1 MNKEYMLKELKA
13 RLKELK
19 EKRVYVMT
27 NDMYTNK
34 TVNTLVS
41 EIDRQISIILLIIH
55 FVNELPDS
63 FSLSNI
69 KYIEAFDRLTTRR
82 QYNMELRA
90 RLARKRCI
98 KS

>member
-19 EKRVYVMT
+19 ERRVHVMT

-34 TVNTLVS
+34 SVNTLVS

-55 FVNELPDS
+55 FVNELPDN
-63 FSLSNI
+63 FNLSNVDYI
-69 KYIEAFDRLTTRR
+69 KAFDKLTTRR
-82 QYNMELRA
+82 QYNMDLKA
-90 RLARKRCI
+90 RLARKRRI

>member
-19 EKRVYVMT
+19 ERRVHVMT

-34 TVNTLVS
+34 SVNTLVS

-69 KYIEAFDRLTTRR
+69 KYIKAFDKLTTRR
-82 QYNMELRA
+82 QYNMDLKA
-90 RLARKRCI
+90 RLARKRRI

>member
-1 MNKEYMLKELKA
+1 MNKEYMIKELKA

-19 EKRVYVMT
+19 EKRVHVMT

-55 FVNELPDS
+55 FVNALPDN
-63 FSLSNI
+63 FNLSDVDYI
-69 KYIEAFDRLTTRR
+69 KAFDRLTTRR

-90 RLARKRCI
+90 RLARRKHV

>member
-27 NDMYTNK
+27 NDMYTIK

-55 FVNELPDS
+55 LVNELPDS
-63 FSLSNI
+63 FNLSNI
-69 KYIEAFDRLTTRR
+69 DDIKAFDRLTTRR
-82 QYNMELRA
+82 QYNMSLAA
-90 RLARKRCI
+90 RLARK
-98 KS
+98 KHMK

>member
-19 EKRVYVMT
+19 EKRVRVMT

-55 FVNELPDS
+55 FVNALPDN
-63 FSLSNI
+63 FNLSNVDHI
-69 KYIEAFDRLTTRR
+69 KAFDRLTTRR
-82 QYNMELRA
+82 QYNMSDKA
-90 RLARKRCI
+90 RLARRKHV

>member
-19 EKRVYVMT
+19 EKRVHVMT

-55 FVNELPDS
+55 LVNELPDS
-63 FSLSNI
+63 FNLSNVDYI
-69 KYIEAFDRLTTRR
+69 KAFDRLTTRR
-82 QYNMELRA
+82 QYNRSDKA
-90 RLARKRCI
+90 SRARKRHV

>member
-19 EKRVYVMT
+19 ERRVHVMT

-34 TVNTLVS
+34 SVNTLVS

-82 QYNMELRA
+82 QYNMDLRA

>member
-19 EKRVYVMT
+19 ERRVHVMT

-34 TVNTLVS
+34 SVNTLVS

-69 KYIEAFDRLTTRR
+69 KDIKAFDKLTTRR
-82 QYNMELRA
+82 QYNMDLKA
-90 RLARKRCI
+90 RLARKRHI

>member
-19 EKRVYVMT
+19 EKRVHVMT

-55 FVNELPDS
+55 LVNELPDS
-63 FSLSNI
+63 FNLSNVDYI
-69 KYIEAFDRLTTRR
+69 KAFDRLTTRH
-82 QYNMELRA
+82 QYNMSDKA
-90 RLARKRCI
+90 RLARKRHV

>member
-19 EKRVYVMT
+19 EKRVHVMT

-41 EIDRQISIILLIIH
+41 EIDRQTSIILLIIH

-69 KYIEAFDRLTTRR
+69 KYIKAFDKLTTRR
-82 QYNMELRA
+82 QYNMGDKA
-90 RLARKRCI
+90 RLARKRRI

>member
-19 EKRVYVMT
+19 ERRVHVMT

-34 TVNTLVS
+34 SVNTLVS

-69 KYIEAFDRLTTRR
+69 KDIKAFDKLTTRR
-82 QYNMELRA
+82 QYNMDLKA
-90 RLARKRCI
+90 RLARKRRI

>member
-19 EKRVYVMT
+19 ERRVHVMT

-34 TVNTLVS
+34 SVNTLVS

-69 KYIEAFDRLTTRR
+69 NYIKAFDKLTTRR
-82 QYNMELRA
+82 QYNMDLKA
-90 RLARKRCI
+90 RLARKRRI

>member
-1 MNKEYMLKELKA
+1 MNKEYILKELKA

-19 EKRVYVMT
+19 EKRVHVMT

-55 FVNELPDS
+55 LVNELPDS
-63 FSLSNI
+63 FNLSNVDYI
-69 KYIEAFDRLTTRR
+69 KAFDRLTTRR
-82 QYNMELRA
+82 QYNRSDKA
-90 RLARKRCI
+90 SRARKRHV

>member
-19 EKRVYVMT
+19 ERRVHVMT

-34 TVNTLVS
+34 SVNTLVS

-82 QYNMELRA
+82 QYNMDLRA
-90 RLARKRCI
+90 RLARKRHI

>member
-19 EKRVYVMT
+19 EKRVHVMT

-41 EIDRQISIILLIIH
+41 EIDRQISILLLIIH
-55 FVNELPDS
+55 FVNELSDS

-69 KYIEAFDRLTTRR
+69 KYIKGFDKLTTRR
-82 QYNMELRA
+82 QYNMSDKA
-90 RLARKRCI
+90 RLARKRHI
-98 KS
+98 KN

>member
-1 MNKEYMLKELKA
+1 MNKEYMLKELKT

-19 EKRVYVMT
+19 ERRVHVMT

-34 TVNTLVS
+34 SVNTLVS

-69 KYIEAFDRLTTRR
+69 KYIKAFDKLTTRR
-82 QYNMELRA
+82 QYNMDLKA
-90 RLARKRCI
+90 RLARKRRI

>member
-1 MNKEYMLKELKA
+1 MNKEYMLKELKT

-19 EKRVYVMT
+19 EKRVHVMT

-34 TVNTLVS
+34 TLVS

-55 FVNELPDS
+55 FVNELPDN
-63 FSLSNI
+63 FNLSNVDYI
-69 KYIEAFDRLTTRR
+69 KAFDRLTTRR
-82 QYNMELRA
+82 QYNMSDKA
-90 RLARKRCI
+90 RLARRKHV

>member
-19 EKRVYVMT
+19 ENRVHVMT

-55 FVNELPDS
+55 LVNELPDS
-63 FSLSNI
+63 FNLSNVDYI
-69 KYIEAFDRLTTRR
+69 KAFDRLTTRR
-82 QYNMELRA
+82 QYNMSDKS
-90 RLARKRCI
+90 RLARKRHV

>member
-19 EKRVYVMT
+19 EKRVHVMT

-34 TVNTLVS
+34 SVNTLVS

-69 KYIEAFDRLTTRR
+69 KDIKAFDKLTTRR
-82 QYNMELRA
+82 QYNMDLKA
-90 RLARKRCI
+90 RLARKRRI